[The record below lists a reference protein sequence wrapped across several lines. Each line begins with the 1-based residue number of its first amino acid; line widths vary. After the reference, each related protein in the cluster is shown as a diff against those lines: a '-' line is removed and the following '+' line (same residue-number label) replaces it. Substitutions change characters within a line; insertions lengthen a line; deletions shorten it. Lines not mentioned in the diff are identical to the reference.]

1 MGRCFALSLPSPA
14 RRCSALSAA
23 ARAVRPKT
31 PSSSEAVAVLESAGE
46 ASRARQVPSRSSA
59 RLQRGGVVGD
69 DPSVAHSR
77 GNTVLCGRA
86 AERLCV
92 VFPHPCSSASRSS
105 PGTAPPPARHDADQN
120 HLLFALSEKIA
131 RPAQGWLLSTDRE
144 IAGFQENARHTVW
157 PTRWGLASLPQGTG
171 QSARCL
177 LPVGRHRQKAKN
189 HLT

>member
-1 MGRCFALSLPSPA
+1 MRFEDKRAVIAFLKSVPVISCSQSESAAQTAPA
-14 RRCSALSAA
+14 KRRCCWRRTERCAQQKQHRALW
-23 ARAVRPKT
+23 
-31 PSSSEAVAVLESAGE
+31 
-46 ASRARQVPSRSSA
+46 
-59 RLQRGGVVGD
+59 
-69 DPSVAHSR
+69 
-77 GNTVLCGRA
+77 RA

-92 VFPHPCSSASRSS
+92 LFPHPCSSASRCS

-131 RPAQGWLLSTDRE
+131 RQAQGWLLSTDRD
-144 IAGFQENARHTVW
+144 IAGFQERTRHTVW
-157 PTRWGLASLPQGTG
+157 PPRWGLASLAQGTG